1 MNGRQLISFSK
12 RLELDVWYV
21 DNWSL
26 GLDLK
31 ILAMTVRDVFRS
43 AGVIPGQTIEEVDDL
58 GFAPSNANGLNG
70 AGSAES
76 AGHHA
81 L

>member
-1 MNGRQLISFSK
+1 MRPGFTGWAAVHGRQLIPFSK

-31 ILAMTVRDVFRS
+31 ILAMTIRDVVKS
-43 AGVIPGQTIEEVDDL
+43 KGVISGQSLDDVDDL
-58 GFAPSNANGLNG
+58 GFVPRG
-70 AGSAES
+70 
-76 AGHHA
+76 
-81 L
+81 